1 MTEREREDK
10 IRRWFRM
17 WLDQTDEGIS
27 DLFASD
33 GVYIESWGPEYHG
46 ADAIRHWFTE

>member
-17 WLDQTDEGIS
+17 WLCQTDEGILE
-27 DLFASD
+27 LFAPD
-33 GVYIESWGPEYHG
+33 GVYIESWGPE
-46 ADAIRHWFTE
+46 